1 MPEAAVAATIFSFD
15 VERKG
20 TLAVVRC
27 RGKLVAGVA
36 DKLYARISQLIP
48 DSKRIVLDLT
58 DLSHMDSMG
67 LGTVVRLY
75 VSAKSAGCCLEL
87 VNLGKG
93 VRHLLGVTNLLSVL
107 TTMCENGISIRF

>member
-1 MPEAAVAATIFSFD
+1 MADLAIADSLTLA

-20 TLAVVRC
+20 DLAVVRC
-27 RGKLVAGVA
+27 SGKLVAGVTDHLQNKVSA
-36 DKLYARISQLIP
+36 LIP
-48 DSKRIVLDLT
+48 SSKRIVLDLT
-58 DLSHMDSMG
+58 DLTRMDSMG

-93 VRHLLGVTNLLSVL
+93 IRHLLGVTNLLSVL
-107 TTMCENGISIRF
+107 TTMCEQGISLRF